1 MGWWCQIP
9 KQEYPYPP
17 SPDRILGEYVVPDT
31 FPDRWVVVWWW
42 WCSHVREQCLYFLP
56 DPVDRWLVG
65 QVSIT
70 EKIWPPNSFL
80 FKSSSHP
87 WPGGNN
93 FFITTK
99 YTFSFSVAKATL
111 ESQMS
116 VCRLLQKPL
125 SLSESL
131 LSTIEPIGHYIYR
144 LSDLLSRL
152 LSHFGLFSWS
162 QLFMLEVIPPT
173 PY

>member
-31 FPDRWVVVWWW
+31 FPDRWVVGWWW

-87 WPGGNN
+87 WPGCSN
-93 FFITTK
+93 FFITRK
-99 YTFSFSVAKATL
+99 YTFSFFKG
-111 ESQMS
+111 
-116 VCRLLQKPL
+116 
-125 SLSESL
+125 
-131 LSTIEPIGHYIYR
+131 I
-144 LSDLLSRL
+144 
-152 LSHFGLFSWS
+152 WS
-162 QLFMLEVIPPT
+162 QVRNKPGSSGVFCKSNSSMYNT
-173 PY
+173 PYCKSILIRQFVYLNVK